1 MERAKHNDSEPDII
15 RSAYQAKR
23 VISMK
28 IILSA
33 DDFGR
38 SHEMNLAINYAM
50 RNEIVYSTSLLM
62 GSQFTEEA
70 AEMALEG
77 EYVHNVHC
85 HLNLAACTNVG
96 NHFVPLNDEYKKS
109 RFCKDGEFLNAWYG
123 KVDFYRYIDV
133 IYKELETQYLAFK
146 ALTKDKANYLH
157 IDFHRYLN
165 LSLPVA
171 FAYDR
176 LIRNY
181 HIQSARFYG
190 EHQSKVREP
199 KKKRLLHA
207 AMMFHWKHSKAFVAK
222 SSKVRWFLE
231 NIDQFKNEQI
241 IELFVHPDY
250 RDGVLV
256 DTTPSLSGGEICSL
270 EERIDLVKQ
279 SGTYDYISWASLN
292 H

>member
-1 MERAKHNDSEPDII
+1 
-15 RSAYQAKR
+15 
-23 VISMK
+23 MK

-38 SHEMNLAINYAM
+38 SHEMNMAIDYAM
-50 RNEIVYSTSLLM
+50 RNRIVYSTSLLM

-70 AEMALEG
+70 VEMAFEG
-77 EYVHNVHC
+77 GYIHNVHC
-85 HLNLAACTNVG
+85 HLNLASCTNVG
-96 NHFVPLNDEYKKS
+96 NHFVPLNDEYQKS
-109 RFCKDGEFLNAWYG
+109 RFCKDGEFLDARYY
-123 KVDFYRYIDV
+123 KADFYRYIDV
-133 IYKELETQYLAFK
+133 TYKELETQYLAFK
-146 ALTKDKANYLH
+146 ALTKDQANYLH

-190 EHQSKVREP
+190 EHQRKVKES

-207 AMMFHWKHSKAFVAK
+207 ALIFHWKHSKAHVTK
-222 SSKVRWFLE
+222 SSRARWFLE
-231 NIDQFKNEQI
+231 KLDQFENEQMV
-241 IELFVHPDY
+241 ELFVHPDY
-250 RDGVLV
+250 REGVLV
-256 DTTPSLSGGEICSL
+256 DTTPPLSGGAICPL

-279 SGTYDYISWASLN
+279 SGNHDYISWASLN
-292 H
+292 L

>member
-1 MERAKHNDSEPDII
+1 
-15 RSAYQAKR
+15 
-23 VISMK
+23 MK

-38 SHEMNLAINYAM
+38 SHEMNLAIDYTM
-50 RNEIVYSTSLLM
+50 RNRIVYSTSLLM

-70 AEMALEG
+70 AKMAFEG
-77 EYVHNVHC
+77 GYVHNVHC
-85 HLNLAACTNVG
+85 HLNLAACTSVG
-96 NHFVPLNDEYKKS
+96 NHFVPLNEEYKKS
-109 RFCKDGEFLNAWYG
+109 RFCKDGKFLSTRYYKADY
-123 KVDFYRYIDV
+123 YRYIDV

-146 ALTKDKANYLH
+146 ELTKDQANYLH

-165 LSLPVA
+165 LSLLVA

-190 EHQSKVREP
+190 EHQRKVRES

-207 AMMFHWKHSKAFVAK
+207 AMMFHWKHSKAFAAK
-222 SSKVRWFLE
+222 SSRIEWFLE
-231 NIDQFKNEQI
+231 NKDQFENEQMV
-241 IELFVHPDY
+241 ELFVQPDY

-256 DTTPSLSGGEICSL
+256 DTTQSLSGRKICPL
-270 EERIDLVKQ
+270 EERIDLVKHIAVTMIIFP
-279 SGTYDYISWASLN
+279 GL